1 MLKCLKV
8 AALIFV
14 FSVLAFT
21 QYLDPAKQLSVVVA
35 SAISDTKNVAAIK
48 VGFFLNLSFGNAKQA
63 KVLLELSLL
72 HMGAWLVHASS

>member
-14 FSVLAFT
+14 FSVLAFS

-35 SAISDTKNVAAIK
+35 SPISDTKNRERR
-48 VGFFLNLSFGNAKQA
+48 GR
-63 KVLLELSLL
+63 SL
-72 HMGAWLVHASS
+72 